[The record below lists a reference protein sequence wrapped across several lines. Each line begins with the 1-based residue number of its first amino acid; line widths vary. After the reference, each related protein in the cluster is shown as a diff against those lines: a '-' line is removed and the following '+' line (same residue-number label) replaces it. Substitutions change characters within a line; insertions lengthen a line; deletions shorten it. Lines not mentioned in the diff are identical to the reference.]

1 MIGNVRDLDCLGRRG
16 VRLNVLSVLFV
27 LFVPSLPAAA
37 SDNELGVAREALRD
51 GLWSVARAHAV
62 RAGDGDESRLV
73 QLESWAAEGNW
84 AAVSNAL
91 ARWTEAQ
98 GAAFD
103 YYRAAVRGDETSAA
117 RLLAA
122 GGSSE
127 GLAQARLLEADRLA
141 RAGDAAGAEALWRA
155 VSDQTNASA
164 RALAVAAS
172 NLMDPAL
179 LRRAQGRAV
188 TADERR
194 ALSLRLGQAL
204 LREPGT
210 AAEGA
215 ALVRAVVRDA
225 PDTAGAR
232 EAFLSVADAE
242 LGASHWK
249 AAQALYAEAAEI
261 WPDVAKRAAVQ
272 DGLGWALQEL
282 GRSEEAL
289 AAFERAERVA
299 ETAEARAAAA
309 LKQGDVLSALG
320 RLDEAM
326 ARYRHVRA
334 AYPGTAAAARV
345 GKVLEVRELEARGRG
360 FYRTYRFAEARE
372 AFRRVAVDDPS
383 RALRMRF
390 FETLCLYGGGE
401 DAEAARTAEA
411 LVADCPDPRVWA
423 DACLWLAKFKYNRR
437 DWRSSEQLFRA
448 ASESRALAPEKA
460 AEALLWA
467 ARAAFAENDYTA
479 VIQLTTRLVERH
491 PTSPVRLPALIL
503 QGETLN
509 ELARFDE
516 AVLVFERVT
525 AAPDVTAADRARA
538 QILKADA
545 LFAMGAD
552 NSARY
557 RAALEAYRAILFGG
571 ALSPSAKLV
580 VSFKVARA
588 LEKLKRT
595 EEAMDQYYTQVVL
608 AYRRERV
615 GGARLDD
622 EARAVFSKAAFRL
635 ADEFEGRGKDRQAVA
650 VLDLVATSDSPAA
663 EEARKRIRRLTEKGG
678 IL

>member
-1 MIGNVRDLDCLGRRG
+1 MRLSLVAVLCL
-16 VRLNVLSVLFV
+16 LSAV
-27 LFVPSLPAAA
+27 AGA
-37 SDNELGVAREALRD
+37 SVGDALAVAREALRD
-51 GLWSVARAHAV
+51 GLWSIARAHAV
-62 RAGDGDESRLV
+62 QAGDSEESRLV

-84 AAVSNAL
+84 SAVSNAL
-91 ARWTEAQ
+91 VRWTDAH

-103 YYRAAVRGDETSAA
+103 YYRAAVRGDETAAA

-141 RAGDAAGAEALWRA
+141 HTGDVAGAEALWRA
-155 VSDQTNASA
+155 VAGQTNVSA

-179 LRRAQGRAV
+179 LRRAQGLAV
-188 TADERR
+188 SADARR
-194 ALSLRLGQAL
+194 ELSLRLGQAL
-204 LREPGT
+204 LTRAET
-210 AAEGA
+210 QAEGA
-215 ALVRAVVRDA
+215 ALIRAVVRDA

-242 LGASHWK
+242 VAAANWK
-249 AAQALYAEAAEI
+249 TAQTLYAEAIEI

-272 DGLGWALQEL
+272 EGLGWTLL
-282 GRSEEAL
+282 KVGRAEEAL

-299 ETAEARAAAA
+299 ADADARATAA
-309 LKQGDVLSALG
+309 LQQGDVLSALG

-326 ARYRHVRA
+326 ACYRRIRA
-334 AYPGTAAAARV
+334 DYPGTAAAARV
-345 GKVLEVRELEARGRG
+345 GKVLEVRELEVRGRG
-360 FYRTYRFAEARE
+360 FYRTYRFSEARE
-372 AFRRVAVDDPS
+372 AFRRVAADDPS

-401 DAEAARTAEA
+401 DAAAARTAET

-423 DACLWLAKFKYNRR
+423 DTCLWLAKFKYNRR
-437 DWRSSEQLFRA
+437 DWRASGQLFRA
-448 ASESRALAPEKA
+448 ASESRALTPEKA

-525 AAPDVTAADRARA
+525 AASDVTAADRARA

-552 NSARY
+552 NPARY
-557 RAALEAYRAILFGG
+557 RAALRAYRALLFGG

-580 VSFKVARA
+580 VAFKVARA
-588 LEKLKRT
+588 LEKLKRID
-595 EEAMDQYYTQVVL
+595 EAMDQYYTQVVL
-608 AYRRERV
+608 AYRRERT

-663 EEARKRIRRLTEKGG
+663 EEARARIRRLTEKGG